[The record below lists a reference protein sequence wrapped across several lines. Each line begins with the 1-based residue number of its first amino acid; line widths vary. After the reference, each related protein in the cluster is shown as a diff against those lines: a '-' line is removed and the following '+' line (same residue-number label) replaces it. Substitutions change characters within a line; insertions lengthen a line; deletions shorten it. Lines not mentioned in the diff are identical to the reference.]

1 MEIKVIGE
9 NSSNRMK
16 LLKNINKAV
25 KTYDDKV
32 EISLLESE
40 KEINKYGITNVPG
53 LVIDEKLV
61 SQGKVL
67 TERELINYMKVLS

>member
-25 KTYDDKV
+25 RAYDGKG
-32 EISLLESE
+32 EISILEGR
-40 KEINKYGITNVPG
+40 KEIIKYGITNVPG
-53 LVIDEKLV
+53 LVINGKLV

-67 TERELINYMKVLS
+67 TEREITNYMKLLS